1 MIGILI
7 PAHNEEALLDDCLRA
22 ARIAANHPGL
32 LGEAVQILV
41 VLDSCSDASAAIA
54 QAHEVHCLHVQAR
67 NVGHARGVGA
77 GYLLEQGA
85 RWISCTDADSRVA
98 PDWLVAQLAQGC
110 DAVCGTVTVDAWSD
124 GFDPA
129 ESLEAFGGGF
139 GAGYRGLDL
148 ILDTGQ
154 GIDKAV
160 DGGACANTDNGV
172 RLHIAQRGPT
182 YGLFHFIL
190 SHFSL
195 LLYSLGRIIAE
206 MALKQQ
212 PGFYNGQCQR
222 RLGVII
228 SGSGTSQVSTGT

>member
-54 QAHEVHCLHVQAR
+54 QAHQVHCLHVQAR

-129 ESLEAFGGGF
+129 AQIRYHQAYQARDGHRHIHGANLGVSARAYVEAGGFEPLECHEDVQLVRELERCGASIAWSHAPQVVTSARLDCRAEGGF
-139 GAGYRGLDL
+139 GDYLKSLMRAG
-148 ILDTGQ
+148 
-154 GIDKAV
+154 
-160 DGGACANTDNGV
+160 
-172 RLHIAQRGPT
+172 
-182 YGLFHFIL
+182 
-190 SHFSL
+190 
-195 LLYSLGRIIAE
+195 
-206 MALKQQ
+206 
-212 PGFYNGQCQR
+212 
-222 RLGVII
+222 
-228 SGSGTSQVSTGT
+228 